1 LTGIEVSLVS
11 GDGLTSPLKL
21 LEEILR
27 DGEPLPDEFVDRLRG
42 AVEEGGLEVLAAQI
56 EGRTVGV
63 AVVVYR
69 PSVSVA
75 ADFASV
81 EELHV
86 RPGER
91 RLGIGRALLE
101 AIEARIP
108 ARGIS
113 YVEVQTDDEAAEF
126 YAACGYEEE
135 TDVRVL
141 SKSLVIINEPKP
153 AT

>member
-1 LTGIEVSLVS
+1 MTGIEVSLVS

-21 LEEILR
+21 LEEVLR

-42 AVEEGGLEVLAAQI
+42 AVEEGELEVLAAI
-56 EGRTVGV
+56 VGGRTVGV
-63 AVVVYR
+63 AVVAYR
-69 PSVSVA
+69 PSVSA
-75 ADFASV
+75 AAGFASI

>member
-1 LTGIEVSLVS
+1 MTGIEVSLVL
-11 GDGLTSPLKL
+11 DGEITAPLKL
-21 LEEILR
+21 LEDALR
-27 DGEPLPDEFVDRLRG
+27 DGEPLSDEFVGRLRG
-42 AVEEGGLEVLAAQI
+42 AVASGGLEVLAARAG
-56 EGRTVGV
+56 GRTVGV

-69 PSVSVA
+69 PNVSVA

-141 SKSLVIINEPKP
+141 SKSLVIINEQ
-153 AT
+153 